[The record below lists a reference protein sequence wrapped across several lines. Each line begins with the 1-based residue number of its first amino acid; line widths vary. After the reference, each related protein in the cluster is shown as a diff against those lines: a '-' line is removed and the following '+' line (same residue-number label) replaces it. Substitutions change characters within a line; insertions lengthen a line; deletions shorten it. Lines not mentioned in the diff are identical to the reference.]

1 MAGSAVTA
9 TRTVQGAY
17 QFGLPQHC
25 AAVTLQGARQ
35 EEEQRVAGHDSAT
48 AVLNRQ
54 RPGSPQ
60 LLRCKRRLTFAGL
73 GFDVPP
79 QQQQQQQQP
88 PAVARRNERERNR
101 VRQVNMG
108 FQTLRQ
114 HVPSGAASRKMSKVE
129 TLRSAVEYIRA
140 LQRLLD
146 AHDAVNVALQRGA
159 PSPAFSSCHSAEPES
174 PHSTC
179 SSEGASL
186 EPLGCED
193 HELLDFSTWFD
204 GSSKLKQEKVRDPS
218 PEKKS
223 SEVPTLPLSCTA
235 PVDMEERH
243 GGKREKALAG

>member
-1 MAGSAVTA
+1 MASSAVTA
-9 TRTVQGAY
+9 TRTVQGVY
-17 QFGLPQHC
+17 PFGLSQHC
-25 AAVTLQGARQ
+25 AKIALQGAR
-35 EEEQRVAGHDSAT
+35 EEGGVTHSAGHRSES

-73 GFDVPP
+73 RFDVTP
-79 QQQQQQQQP
+79 QQQP
-88 PAVARRNERERNR
+88 LAVARRNERERNR

-146 AHDAVNVALQRGA
+146 AHDAVSAALQRGA
-159 PSPAFSSCHSAEPES
+159 PSPALSSSLSAEPES

-179 SSEGASL
+179 SSEGTSY

-193 HELLDFSTWFD
+193 HELLDFTTWFD
-204 GSSKLKQEKVRDPS
+204 GY
-218 PEKKS
+218 
-223 SEVPTLPLSCTA
+223 
-235 PVDMEERH
+235 
-243 GGKREKALAG
+243 

>member
-1 MAGSAVTA
+1 MQMRSRARGP
-9 TRTVQGAY
+9 RKDGFY
-17 QFGLPQHC
+17 YR
-25 AAVTLQGARQ
+25 AAREPRAR
-35 EEEQRVAGHDSAT
+35 ES

-73 GFDVPP
+73 RFDVTP
-79 QQQQQQQQP
+79 QQQP
-88 PAVARRNERERNR
+88 LAVARRNERERNR

-146 AHDAVNVALQRGA
+146 AHDAVSAALQRGA
-159 PSPAFSSCHSAEPES
+159 PSPALSSSLSAEPES

-179 SSEGASL
+179 SSEGTSY

-193 HELLDFSTWFD
+193 HELLDFTTWFD
-204 GSSKLKQEKVRDPS
+204 GY
-218 PEKKS
+218 
-223 SEVPTLPLSCTA
+223 
-235 PVDMEERH
+235 
-243 GGKREKALAG
+243 